1 MSFEQ
6 VSIRVDPRLIKELDR
21 IAHNKF
27 KRRSDIIRDALVKYV
42 EHNHLLVETKEIVTK
57 QYLEGNISFQDYSN
71 IVGVD
76 LAEEMKTAKETLE
89 ESIARA
95 KKDAKHNS

>member
-1 MSFEQ
+1 MSLEQ
-6 VSIRVDPRLIKELDR
+6 VSIRVDPRLIKELDK

-27 KRRSDIIRDALVKYV
+27 KRRSDIIRDALVEYV
-42 EHNHLLVETKEIVTK
+42 EHNHLLTDTKELVTK
-57 QYLEGNISFQDYSN
+57 QYLEGKISFKDYSH

-76 LAEEMKTAKETLE
+76 LAEEMKVAKETLE